1 MNDEAKEEEFT
12 CRLANYANS
21 FDVNECAHLLNEYS
35 KSEFGASKDVSEF
48 CRRNITKEMRKMC
61 ANDVCF
67 SVLAIQNRSG
77 ACVGL
82 INCFM
87 AFSTFQ
93 CRPIVNVHDVFVV
106 PNCRGM
112 NITGKMMRV
121 VEDEASRRRACKITL
136 EVLSEN
142 TSAKRSYQKF
152 GFEPYQLDPKQGFA
166 MFYEKK
172 LSVNANSSS
181 NGEDVNEE
189 EEEREVTMK
198 KCSACS
204 TPAEKLTKSTMM
216 EGWNICNNCV
226 TKEQS
231 ASAYD
236 VRYSR

>member
-1 MNDEAKEEEFT
+1 
-12 CRLANYANS
+12 
-21 FDVNECAHLLNEYS
+21 
-35 KSEFGASKDVSEF
+35 
-48 CRRNITKEMRKMC
+48 
-61 ANDVCF
+61 
-67 SVLAIQNRSG
+67 
-77 ACVGL
+77 
-82 INCFM
+82 
-87 AFSTFQ
+87 
-93 CRPIVNVHDVFVV
+93 
-106 PNCRGM
+106 
-112 NITGKMMRV
+112 
-121 VEDEASRRRACKITL
+121 
-136 EVLSEN
+136 
-142 TSAKRSYQKF
+142 
-152 GFEPYQLDPKQGFA
+152 